1 MIRQLDIPIYDAN
14 VLFLLDV
21 KGEEFA
27 EFLDNKVNKS
37 KINESEIKEIFD
49 DIAND
54 KWDGT
59 LFRLNNGGNY
69 VSLIKKADDV
79 RNYSHELFHIADQIL
94 KDRGVE
100 YTENNE
106 ALAYLVGWLNV
117 QYGYI
122 LQEFNKNNGQEKL
135 WKDAEGDDLP
145 VYDREVIV
153 LIQDY
158 SDDHE
163 HLRVC
168 YGHRPNPKGYV
179 SIDGEEVYAQTYGK
193 GGWNGKNVRWWL
205 DVKLPNEE

>member
-1 MIRQLDIPIYDAN
+1 MIRQLDIPIYDTN

-21 KGEEFA
+21 TREEFA
-27 EFLDNKVNKS
+27 DFLDDEVNKS

-59 LFRLNNGGNY
+59 LFTLSSGNY

-117 QYGYI
+117 QYSYVLEDMKPQMLI
-122 LQEFNKNNGQEKL
+122 RDINSQRITKTTL
-135 WKDAEGDDLP
+135 KDFEL
-145 VYDREVIV
+145 
-153 LIQDY
+153 
-158 SDDHE
+158 
-163 HLRVC
+163 
-168 YGHRPNPKGYV
+168 
-179 SIDGEEVYAQTYGK
+179 
-193 GGWNGKNVRWWL
+193 
-205 DVKLPNEE
+205 

>member
-27 EFLDNKVNKS
+27 EFLDNEKNKS
-37 KINESEIKEIFD
+37 KLTEEEIKSIFD

-54 KWDGT
+54 KYGGT
-59 LFRLNNGGNY
+59 TFTLDCGGY
-69 VSLIKKADDV
+69 VSLIKKADDA

-106 ALAYLVGWLNV
+106 ALAYLIGWLNV
-117 QYGYI
+117 QYGCI

-145 VYDREVIV
+145 VYGREVIV

-158 SDDHE
+158 SGNHE
-163 HLRVC
+163 YLRVG
-168 YGHRPNPKGYV
+168 YGHRLNPKGYI
-179 SIDGEEVYAQTYGK
+179 SINGEEVYAQTYGK
-193 GGWNGKNVRWWL
+193 GGWDVKNVRWWL
-205 DVKLPNEE
+205 DCILPNQK

>member
-21 KGEEFA
+21 TEEEFA
-27 EFLDNKVNKS
+27 EFLGNEKNKS
-37 KINESEIKEIFD
+37 KLTEEEIKSIFD

-59 LFRLNNGGNY
+59 LFTLDCGNY

-106 ALAYLVGWLNV
+106 ALAYLIGWLNM
-117 QYGYI
+117 QYSCI
-122 LQEFNKNNGQEKL
+122 LQEFSKNNGQET
-135 WKDAEGDDLP
+135 A
-145 VYDREVIV
+145 
-153 LIQDY
+153 
-158 SDDHE
+158 
-163 HLRVC
+163 
-168 YGHRPNPKGYV
+168 
-179 SIDGEEVYAQTYGK
+179 
-193 GGWNGKNVRWWL
+193 
-205 DVKLPNEE
+205 

>member
-27 EFLDNKVNKS
+27 EFLDNEKNKS
-37 KINESEIKEIFD
+37 KLTKEEIKSIFD

-54 KWDGT
+54 KYGGT
-59 LFRLNNGGNY
+59 TFTLDCGGY

-106 ALAYLVGWLNV
+106 ALAYLIGWLNT
-117 QYGYI
+117 QYRCI
-122 LQEFNKNNGQEKL
+122 LQE
-135 WKDAEGDDLP
+135 
-145 VYDREVIV
+145 
-153 LIQDY
+153 
-158 SDDHE
+158 
-163 HLRVC
+163 
-168 YGHRPNPKGYV
+168 
-179 SIDGEEVYAQTYGK
+179 
-193 GGWNGKNVRWWL
+193 
-205 DVKLPNEE
+205 